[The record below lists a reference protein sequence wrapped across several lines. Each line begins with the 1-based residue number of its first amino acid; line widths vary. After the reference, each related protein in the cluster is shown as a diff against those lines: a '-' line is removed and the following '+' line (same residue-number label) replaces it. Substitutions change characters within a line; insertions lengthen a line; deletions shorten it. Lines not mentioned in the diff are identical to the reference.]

1 MHLDNKRINLA
12 GLLSRENQRG
22 SAAVGAGELMR
33 SGFGA
38 VKSYE
43 LLAENVVQ
51 PHQGI
56 FVVPRVETA
65 APVPVWYQ
73 TRVCMVPGAFA
84 YPGVGSRALSQDG
97 NVHRYYT
104 HDKVSSSHM
113 YARYK

>member
-1 MHLDNKRINLA
+1 
-12 GLLSRENQRG
+12 
-22 SAAVGAGELMR
+22 MR
-33 SGFGA
+33 SGSLGA
-38 VKSYE
+38 VQSYE
-43 LLAENVVQ
+43 LLADNVVQ